1 MKTVLYFLIIA
12 FLAIMLMALTGC
24 KSCPPTVVSTNNL
37 TQTNYDYQ
45 CLSGDKTF
53 SEIIICQKAQDA
65 AEKKQNNITNEFLK
79 TK

>member
-1 MKTVLYFLIIA
+1 MKAIFTFLILV
-12 FLAIMLMALTGC
+12 FLAICLMILTGC

-45 CLSGDKTF
+45 CLVGDKTF
-53 SEIIICQKAQDA
+53 SEIIICQKAQDQ

>member
-1 MKTVLYFLIIA
+1 MRLLYFLTLLIVGI
-12 FLAIMLMALTGC
+12 LSILLMGC
-24 KSCPPTVVSTNNL
+24 QSCPPTVISTNNL

-45 CLSGDKTF
+45 CLTGDKTF

>member
-1 MKTVLYFLIIA
+1 MKSILEFIFIVFIA
-12 FLAIMLMALTGC
+12 LMVVILAGC
-24 KSCPPTVVSTNNL
+24 KQCPPTIVSTNNL

-45 CLSGDKTF
+45 CLSDDKTF
-53 SEIIICQKAQDA
+53 SEIIICQKAQDQ

>member
-1 MKTVLYFLIIA
+1 MRLLYFLTLLLDGILSI
-12 FLAIMLMALTGC
+12 LLMGC
-24 KSCPPTVVSTNNL
+24 QSCPTPVISTNNL

-45 CLSGDKTF
+45 CLAGDKTF

>member
-1 MKTVLYFLIIA
+1 MRLTLEFMSIILAAIILLI
-12 FLAIMLMALTGC
+12 LTGC
-24 KSCPPTVVSTNNL
+24 KQCPPTIVSTNNL

-53 SEIIICQKAQDA
+53 SEIIICQKAQDQ

>member
-1 MKTVLYFLIIA
+1 MRSILEFMLLMLAAIVLLI
-12 FLAIMLMALTGC
+12 LAGC
-24 KSCPPTVVSTNNL
+24 KQCPPTIVSTNNL

-53 SEIIICQKAQDA
+53 SEIIICQKAQDQ

>member
-1 MKTVLYFLIIA
+1 MRILYFL
-12 FLAIMLMALTGC
+12 FLFGLSILCAMLLTGC
-24 KSCPPTVVSTNNL
+24 RSCPPTIVTTNNL

-53 SEIIICQKAQDA
+53 SEIIICQKAQDT
-65 AEKKQNNITNEFLK
+65 AEKEQNNITNKFLK

>member
-1 MKTVLYFLIIA
+1 MKAVFTFLVLV
-12 FLAIMLMALTGC
+12 FLAICLMVLTGC
-24 KSCPPTVVSTNNL
+24 QSCPPTIVSTNNL

-53 SEIIICQKAQDA
+53 SEIIMCQKAQDA
-65 AEKKQNNITNEFLK
+65 AEKKQNDITNEFLK

>member
-1 MKTVLYFLIIA
+1 MKGLYFCLILI
-12 FLAIMLMALTGC
+12 LAGC
-24 KSCPPTVVSTNNL
+24 QQCPTPIISTNNL
-37 TQTNYDYQ
+37 TQTNYEYH
-45 CLSGDKTF
+45 CLTGDKTF

>member
-1 MKTVLYFLIIA
+1 MKAIYFLILA
-12 FLAIMLMALTGC
+12 FAVIFLLILTGC
-24 KSCPPTVVSTNNL
+24 QSCPPVVISTNNL

-53 SEIIICQKAQDA
+53 SEIIICQKAQDN

>member
-1 MKTVLYFLIIA
+1 MRLTLEFMSIILTVIILLI
-12 FLAIMLMALTGC
+12 LAGC
-24 KSCPPTVVSTNNL
+24 KQCPPTIVSTNNL
-37 TQTNYDYQ
+37 IQTNYDYQ

-53 SEIIICQKAQDA
+53 SEIIICQKAQDQ